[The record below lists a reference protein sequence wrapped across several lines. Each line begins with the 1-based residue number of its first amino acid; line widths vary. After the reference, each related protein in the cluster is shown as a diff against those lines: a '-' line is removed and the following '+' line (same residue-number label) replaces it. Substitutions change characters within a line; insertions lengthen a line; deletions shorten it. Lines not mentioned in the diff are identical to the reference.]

1 MPLHEKPGVCV
12 TCNHSHHHGHG
23 HAHGMTPD
31 RFDRAM
37 VIGVG
42 LNAAFV
48 AIELG
53 FGFFSGSLALIADA
67 GHNASDV
74 VGLLL
79 AWGASV
85 LARRPPSQRFTF
97 GLRRA
102 TIYAA
107 FANAVLLLAACGA
120 IFWEAV
126 RRFNEPAPVM
136 GLTMVVVAAIGVV
149 INTATA
155 LLFMRGSQSDANI
168 RGAFLHMAADAAVS
182 VGVVV
187 AGVAI
192 MMTGLAWI
200 DPVVSI
206 GIMAV
211 IVWGTWDLFTES
223 IGLAMDAVPR
233 RIDVEKLTAALSG
246 IAGVSEVHDLHVW
259 STSTS
264 EVILT
269 AHLVVPAGD
278 AQAALTEARALLA
291 EQFSISH
298 VTLQVE
304 GEQAAD
310 ACPQRSDSTL

>member
-1 MPLHEKPGVCV
+1 M
-12 TCNHSHHHGHG
+12 TCDHHHHGHH
-23 HAHGMTPD
+23 HAHGMTPE
-31 RFDRAM
+31 RLDRAM
-37 VIGVG
+37 LIGVG

-48 AIELG
+48 VVELA
-53 FGFFSGSLALIADA
+53 FGFFSGSLALLADA

-79 AWGASV
+79 AWGASL
-85 LARRPPSQRFTF
+85 LARRPPSRRFTF

-120 IFWEAV
+120 ILWEAV
-126 RRFNEPAPVM
+126 HRFREPAPVM
-136 GLTMVVVAAIGVV
+136 GLTMVVVAAIGVI

-155 LLFMRGSQSDANI
+155 LLFMRGSQSDANV

-187 AGVAI
+187 AGLAI
-192 MMTGLAWI
+192 MATGLSWI

-206 GIMAV
+206 VIMAV

-233 RIDVEKLTAALSG
+233 RIDFDKLTASLTAVE
-246 IAGVSEVHDLHVW
+246 GVCEVHDLHVW

-278 AQAALTEARALLA
+278 QQQALLEARAVLA
-291 EQFSISH
+291 EQFTIPH
-298 VTLQVE
+298 VTLQIE
-304 GEQAAD
+304 SGTTAAT
-310 ACPQRSDSTL
+310 CEQRSTESL

>member
-1 MPLHEKPGVCV
+1 M

-48 AIELG
+48 AVELG

-126 RRFNEPAPVM
+126 RRFSEPAPVM

-206 GIMAV
+206 VIMAV

-233 RIDVEKLTAALSG
+233 RIDVAKLTAALSEV
-246 IAGVSEVHDLHVW
+246 AGVSEVHDLHVW

-278 AQAALTEARALLA
+278 AQAALAEARALLA
-291 EQFSISH
+291 EQFTIHH
-298 VTLQVE
+298 VTLQIE
-304 GEQAAD
+304 AEQAAD

>member
-1 MPLHEKPGVCV
+1 M
-12 TCNHSHHHGHG
+12 TCDHSHHHGHG

-48 AIELG
+48 AVELG

-79 AWGASV
+79 AWGASI

-187 AGVAI
+187 AGGAI

-206 GIMAV
+206 VIMAV

-233 RIDVEKLTAALSG
+233 RIDVEKLTASLTG
-246 IAGVSEVHDLHVW
+246 IAGVNEVHDLHVW

-269 AHLVVPAGD
+269 AHLVVPDGD
-278 AQAALTEARALLA
+278 AQAALAEARALLA
-291 EQFSISH
+291 EQFTIHH
-298 VTLQVE
+298 VTLQIE
-304 GEQAAD
+304 AEQAAD
-310 ACPQRSDSTL
+310 TCPQRSDSTL

>member
-1 MPLHEKPGVCV
+1 
-12 TCNHSHHHGHG
+12 
-23 HAHGMTPD
+23 MTPD

-48 AIELG
+48 AVELG
-53 FGFFSGSLALIADA
+53 FGFFSGSLALLADA

-126 RRFNEPAPVM
+126 RRFSEPAPVM

-206 GIMAV
+206 VIMAV

-233 RIDVEKLTAALSG
+233 RIDVEKLTASLTG
-246 IAGVSEVHDLHVW
+246 IGGVSEVHDLHVW

-278 AQAALTEARALLA
+278 AQAALAEARALLA
-291 EQFSISH
+291 EQFTIHH
-298 VTLQVE
+298 VTLQIE
-304 GEQAAD
+304 AEQAAGT
-310 ACPQRSDSTL
+310 CPQRSDSTL

>member
-1 MPLHEKPGVCV
+1 M
-12 TCNHSHHHGHG
+12 TCDHHHHGHA

-48 AIELG
+48 AVELG
-53 FGFFSGSLALIADA
+53 FGFWSGSLALIADA

-85 LARRPPSQRFTF
+85 LARRPPSRRFTF

-120 IFWEAV
+120 ILWEAV
-126 RRFNEPAPVM
+126 HRFSEPAPVM

-155 LLFMRGSQSDANI
+155 LLFMRGSQSDANV

-187 AGVAI
+187 AGLAI
-192 MMTGLAWI
+192 MATGLSWI

-206 GIMAV
+206 VIMAV

-233 RIDVEKLTAALSG
+233 RIDLDKLTAALAG
-246 IAGVSEVHDLHVW
+246 IAGVGEVHDLHVW
-259 STSTS
+259 STCTS

-269 AHLVVPAGD
+269 AHLVVPEGD
-278 AQAALTEARALLA
+278 QQAVLAAARTLLV
-291 EQFSISH
+291 EQFTISH
-298 VTLQVE
+298 MTLQLE
-304 GEQAAD
+304 GDQAAD
-310 ACPQRSDSTL
+310 ACPQRSDSVL

>member
-1 MPLHEKPGVCV
+1 M
-12 TCNHSHHHGHG
+12 TCDHHHHGHH

-48 AIELG
+48 GVELG
-53 FGFFSGSLALIADA
+53 FGFWSGSLALIADA

-85 LARRPPSQRFTF
+85 LARRPPSRRFTF

-107 FANAVLLLAACGA
+107 FANAVLLLAACGT
-120 IFWEAV
+120 ILWEAV
-126 RRFNEPAPVM
+126 HRFSEPAPVM
-136 GLTMVVVAAIGVV
+136 GLTMVVVAAIGVI

-155 LLFMRGSQSDANI
+155 LLFMRGSQSDANV

-187 AGVAI
+187 AGLAI
-192 MMTGLAWI
+192 MATGLSWI

-206 GIMAV
+206 VIMAV

-233 RIDVEKLTAALSG
+233 RIDLDKLTTALAE
-246 IAGVSEVHDLHVW
+246 IAGISEVHDLHVW

-269 AHLVVPAGD
+269 AHLVVPEGD
-278 AQAALTEARALLA
+278 QQAVLAAARTLLV
-291 EQFSISH
+291 EQFTIKH
-298 VTLQVE
+298 VTLQLE
-304 GEQAAD
+304 GDQAAD
-310 ACPQRSDSTL
+310 ACPQRSDSVL

>member
-1 MPLHEKPGVCV
+1 M

-48 AIELG
+48 AVELG

-126 RRFNEPAPVM
+126 RRFSEPAPVM

-206 GIMAV
+206 VIMAV

-233 RIDVEKLTAALSG
+233 RIDVEELTASLTG
-246 IAGVSEVHDLHVW
+246 IGGVSEVHDLHVW

-278 AQAALTEARALLA
+278 AQAALAEARALLS
-291 EQFSISH
+291 EQFTIHH
-298 VTLQVE
+298 VTLQIE
-304 GEQAAD
+304 AEQAAD